1 MTTDVF
7 LAKEPQMRI
16 ALVLLASLALADA
29 AAAQSVTSAF
39 EGFSGRSNEPV
50 NVEADNLEVREKD
63 QAAVFS
69 GNVQVVQ
76 GDSTLKSKEL
86 TIYYYGENDRAQGQP
101 AATRPTQGETKGPQG
116 TPATP
121 QGRDIRRLEAEGN
134 VVVTS
139 KDQRATGQRGVFDM
153 PSNTVTLTGGV
164 VVSQGGNVI
173 RGDRLHVDLTSQR
186 SRIESA
192 AGGGRVQG
200 VFKPGSRDGAQR

>member
-1 MTTDVF
+1 
-7 LAKEPQMRI
+7 MRI
-16 ALVLLASLALADA
+16 AYVLTASLLLTSA

-63 QAAVFS
+63 QAAIFS

-76 GDSTLKSKEL
+76 GDSTLRSKQL
-86 TIYYYGENDRAQGQP
+86 TIFYYGDQNKP
-101 AATRPTQGETKGPQG
+101 AAGAAGGQEQQARPTQGATSGPAG
-116 TPATP
+116 TPSAP

-139 KDQRATGQRGVFDM
+139 KDQKATGQRGVFDM

-164 VVSQGGNVI
+164 VVSQGENVI
-173 RGDRLHVDLTSQR
+173 RGDRLHVDLTTQR

-192 AGGGRVQG
+192 GGGGGRVQG
-200 VFKPGSRDGAQR
+200 VFKPGNREGGR

>member
-1 MTTDVF
+1 
-7 LAKEPQMRI
+7 MRI
-16 ALVLLASLALADA
+16 AFVLTASLLLTSA
-29 AAAQSVTSAF
+29 ASAQSVTSAF

-63 QAAVFS
+63 QAAIFS

-76 GDSTLKSKEL
+76 GDSTLRSKQL
-86 TIYYYGENDRAQGQP
+86 TIFYYGDQNKP
-101 AATRPTQGETKGPQG
+101 AAGGADDKSRPTQGATSGPAG
-116 TPATP
+116 TPSAP

-139 KDQRATGQRGVFDM
+139 KDQKATGQRGVFDM

-164 VVSQGGNVI
+164 VVSQGENVI
-173 RGDRLHVDLTSQR
+173 RGDRLHVDLTTQR

-192 AGGGRVQG
+192 GGGGGRVQG
-200 VFKPGSRDGAQR
+200 VFKPGNREGGR

>member
-1 MTTDVF
+1 
-7 LAKEPQMRI
+7 MRI
-16 ALVLLASLALADA
+16 AFVLASSLLLTSA

-63 QAAVFS
+63 QAAIFS

-76 GDSTLKSKEL
+76 GDSTLRSKQL
-86 TIYYYGENDRAQGQP
+86 TIFYYGDQNKP
-101 AATRPTQGETKGPQG
+101 AAPAADKSRPTQGATSGPAG
-116 TPATP
+116 TPAAP

-164 VVSQGGNVI
+164 VVSQGENVI
-173 RGDRLHVDLTSQR
+173 RGDRLHVDLTTQR

-192 AGGGRVQG
+192 GGGGGRVQG
-200 VFKPGSRDGAQR
+200 VFKPGNREGGR

>member
-1 MTTDVF
+1 MRFV
-7 LAKEPQMRI
+7 LAI
-16 ALVLLASLALADA
+16 FASLALPAVA
-29 AAAQSVTSAF
+29 SAQSVTSAF

-86 TIYYYGENDRAQGQP
+86 TIYYYGPNDQPPQKPKDGQ
-101 AATRPTQGETKGPQG
+101 RPTQGATSGPTG
-116 TPATP
+116 TPSAP
-121 QGRDIRRLEAEGN
+121 QGRDIRRLEADGN

-139 KDQRATGQRGVFDM
+139 KNQRATGQHGVFDM
-153 PSNTVTLTGGV
+153 PSNTVVLTGGV
-164 VVSQGGNVI
+164 VVSQGDNVI

-200 VFKPGSRDGAQR
+200 VFKPAQRQQP

>member
-1 MTTDVF
+1 
-7 LAKEPQMRI
+7 MRI
-16 ALVLLASLALADA
+16 ALAMLASLVLTTA
-29 AAAQSVTSAF
+29 ASAQSVTSAF

-63 QAAVFS
+63 QAATFT

-76 GDSTLKSKEL
+76 GDSTLRSKEL
-86 TIYYYGENDRAQGQP
+86 TIFYYGDAGKPADGKSPQQPQPKQGATSGP
-101 AATRPTQGETKGPQG
+101 AG
-116 TPATP
+116 TPSAP

-134 VVVTS
+134 VVVIS
-139 KDQRATGQRGVFDM
+139 KDQKATGQRGVFDM

-164 VVSQGGNVI
+164 VVSQGDNVI

-186 SRIESA
+186 SRIDSA

-200 VFKPGSRDGAQR
+200 VFKPGARDGAAR